1 MARLTITSLEAATHI
16 SAYAPPCAIP
26 YLVDSVAQD
35 EALFDAAPWQVAQKR
50 HLRASFRGTQEA
62 SP

>member
-26 YLVDSVAQD
+26 YLST
-35 EALFDAAPWQVAQKR
+35 P
-50 HLRASFRGTQEA
+50 
-62 SP
+62 